1 MDLSTI
7 TTAVSRV
14 AGRQLLTAQKNSPT
28 IMLVGGVVGMV
39 GTVVL
44 ASKATLKLEGVLDES
59 ISNTERAH
67 DARETKPEVYSE
79 QDLKKDLA
87 VIKVK
92 TAINIAKLYG
102 PAVVL
107 GVASVAMLAGGQNIL
122 VKRNLALA
130 GALKAVE
137 HQFTE
142 YRKRVEN
149 ELGTEKA
156 AELNEGY
163 TVEVEND
170 NGKGTKKIK
179 VHSPLG
185 KSPYAVVFDR
195 DTSTQWKSH
204 EENGNYN
211 SIFLSTQQQWATER
225 LRAKGFLFLN
235 DVLTA
240 LGMENTSAGQIVGWY
255 YDPTDELRDNYVS
268 FGVFDNGEERGA
280 DFINGVED
288 SVLLDFNVDG
298 VVYDLL
304 DRAKKKRR

>member
-1 MDLSTI
+1 M
-7 TTAVSRV
+7 
-14 AGRQLLTAQKNSPT
+14 LTAQKNSPT
-28 IMLVGGVVGMV
+28 IMLVGGIVGMV
-39 GTVVL
+39 GTAVL
-44 ASKATLKLEGVLDES
+44 ASKATLKLESVLDES

-67 DARETKPEVYSE
+67 EARETKPEVYSE

-92 TAINIAKLYG
+92 TALNIVKLYG
-102 PAVVL
+102 PAVLL
-107 GVASVAMLAGGQNIL
+107 GAASVAMLAGGQNIL

-137 HQFTE
+137 SQFSE

-156 AELNEGY
+156 AELNQGY
-163 TVEVEND
+163 SVEVEGE
-170 NGKGTKKIK
+170 NGKPKKVK

-185 KSPYAVVFDR
+185 KSPYAVIFDQN
-195 DTSTQWKSH
+195 TSKNWRSN

-211 SIFLSTQQQWATER
+211 SIFLSTQQQWATDR
-225 LRAKGFLFLN
+225 LRARGYLFLN
-235 DVLTA
+235 DVLDA
-240 LGMENTSAGQIVGWY
+240 LGMEQTTAGQIVGWY

-268 FGVFDNGEERGA
+268 FGIFEHGEQRGA
-280 DFINGVED
+280 EFVNGTED

-298 VVYDLL
+298 PVYTLL
-304 DRAKKKRR
+304 DEAKKRR